1 MLTKK
6 QLEIKLK
13 FKVNLFVNL
22 VVQGQYG
29 DVWFEMEPLEPGK
42 GIEFESKIVG
52 GAVPK
57 EYIKPIEQ
65 GSERSC

>member
-1 MLTKK
+1 
-6 QLEIKLK
+6 
-13 FKVNLFVNL
+13 
-22 VVQGQYG
+22 
-29 DVWFEMEPLEPGK
+29 MEPLEPGK

-65 GSERSC
+65 GMREALLKAESLQDTQLQTLR